1 MEQHNEIGKKP
12 SIDCPYPLFID
23 NSKVGMLSSRTR
35 RGKPLC
41 IVTHHTCTGTANR
54 TFDVL
59 SKRNLST
66 HYEIDQGGQVYQ
78 YLDPENRVASHVGAY
93 NEQSIGIDLT
103 HLEGEPFTS
112 EQMISYSILV
122 KWLCGKFNIT
132 QEIAP
137 EHTKYY
143 KDANNALPTS
153 KYGVYRH
160 SNLAATRCP
169 DGAPMEIYL
178 NSEGVNNG

>member
-1 MEQHNEIGKKP
+1 MVGQINNN
-12 SIDCPYPLFID
+12 SLNSNMPYPLFID
-23 NSKVGMLSSRTR
+23 SSKSGLLSSRTR

-41 IVTHHTCTGTANR
+41 IVTHHTCTKTPQI

-66 HYEIDQGGQVYQ
+66 HYEIDQSGQVFK
-78 YLDPENRVASHVGAY
+78 YLEPGNRVASHAGPY

-103 HLEGEPFTS
+103 HMEGEPFTS
-112 EQMISYSILV
+112 QQMVSYSILV
-122 KWLCGKFNIT
+122 RWLCGRFSIE
-132 QEIAP
+132 QAIAP
-137 EHTKYY
+137 EHAKYY
-143 KDANNALPTS
+143 KTANNNTLPTA

-178 NSEGVNNG
+178 NSED

>member
-1 MEQHNEIGKKP
+1 MVGQINNN
-12 SIDCPYPLFID
+12 SLNSNMPYPLFID
-23 NSKVGMLSSRTR
+23 SSKSGLLSSRTR

-41 IVTHHTCTGTANR
+41 IVTHHTCTSTANR

-66 HYEIDQGGQVYQ
+66 HYEIDQSGQVLQ
-78 YLDPENRVASHVGAY
+78 YLEPDKRVASHAGPY

-103 HLEGEPFTS
+103 HMEGEPFTS
-112 EQMISYSILV
+112 QQMVSYSILV
-122 KWLCGKFNIT
+122 RWLCGRFSIE
-132 QEIAP
+132 QAIAP
-137 EHTKYY
+137 EHAKYY
-143 KDANNALPTS
+143 KTANNNTLPTA

-178 NSEGVNNG
+178 NS